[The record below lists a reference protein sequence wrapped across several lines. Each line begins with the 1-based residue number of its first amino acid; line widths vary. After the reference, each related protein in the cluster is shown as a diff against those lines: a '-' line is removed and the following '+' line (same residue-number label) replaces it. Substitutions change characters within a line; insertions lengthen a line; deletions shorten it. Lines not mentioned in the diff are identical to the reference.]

1 MMEMTGE
8 YQILY
13 KDREPYEVLST
24 AWLTYGEILT
34 APQSDSSFSN
44 SLISL

>member
-24 AWLTYGEILT
+24 AWLTTGDFKAENGGKYGGSVL
-34 APQSDSSFSN
+34 
-44 SLISL
+44 